1 MREELQLILGVVISV
16 IVLLTLIPFAFYE
29 KVKEWI
35 QT

>member
-16 IVLLTLIPFAFYE
+16 IVLITLTPFAFYE